1 MQIPFPSVVLVFS
14 LTIIAAGPATAQE
27 SSETPWFD
35 AEALPISLERIKR
48 QLDRL
53 PVRDEERNLLY
64 LSYYCGSLRPSTA
77 HQRRPELRYPQ
88 RPGAVWRTLPR
99 GDDRGSDAPR
109 IQDAG
114 LDVVPAIRVDGE
126 GPLAKPPSTT

>member
-64 LSYYCGSLRPSTA
+64 LSYYVEVYGR
-77 HQRRPELRYPQ
+77 
-88 RPGAVWRTLPR
+88 
-99 GDDRGSDAPR
+99 APR
-109 IQDAG
+109 INVIQNFDIHNG
-114 LDVVPAIRVDGE
+114 QVPYGAPSHAEMIAVATPRE
-126 GPLAKPPSTT
+126 FRTPALMSFPLFGWTGKGR

>member
-27 SSETPWFD
+27 SSETPWFN

-64 LSYYCGSLRPSTA
+64 LSYYVEVYGR
-77 HQRRPELRYPQ
+77 
-88 RPGAVWRTLPR
+88 
-99 GDDRGSDAPR
+99 APR
-109 IQDAG
+109 INVIQNFDIHNG
-114 LDVVPAIRVDGE
+114 QVPYGAPSHAEMIAVATPRE
-126 GPLAKPPSTT
+126 FRTPALMAFPLFGWTGKGR

>member
-64 LSYYCGSLRPSTA
+64 LSYYVEVYGR
-77 HQRRPELRYPQ
+77 
-88 RPGAVWRTLPR
+88 
-99 GDDRGSDAPR
+99 APR
-109 IQDAG
+109 IN
-114 LDVVPAIRVDGE
+114 VVQNFDIHNGQVPYGAPSHAEMIAVATPREFRTPALMLF
-126 GPLAKPPSTT
+126 PLFGWTGKGR

>member
-35 AEALPISLERIKR
+35 TEALPISLERIKR

-64 LSYYCGSLRPSTA
+64 LSYYVEVYGR
-77 HQRRPELRYPQ
+77 
-88 RPGAVWRTLPR
+88 
-99 GDDRGSDAPR
+99 APR
-109 IQDAG
+109 IN
-114 LDVVPAIRVDGE
+114 VVQNFDIHNGQVPYGAPSHAEMIAVATPREFRTPALMLF
-126 GPLAKPPSTT
+126 PLFGWTGKGR

>member
-27 SSETPWFD
+27 SFETPWFD

-48 QLDRL
+48 QLARL

-64 LSYYCGSLRPSTA
+64 LSYYVEVYGR
-77 HQRRPELRYPQ
+77 
-88 RPGAVWRTLPR
+88 
-99 GDDRGSDAPR
+99 APR
-109 IQDAG
+109 INVIQNFDIHNG
-114 LDVVPAIRVDGE
+114 QVPYGAPSHAEMIAVTTPRE
-126 GPLAKPPSTT
+126 FRTPALMSFPLFGWAQKGR